1 MSLWTFSTCR
11 VDFFLL
17 LLYAETASLSALY
30 INGHNLKAHLS
41 LSFFFFLQIRG
52 IGPIRCCRAS
62 MFCLAQQQ
70 GLAESIFLRF
80 LHPPPLLNYCSSPSM
95 WCLDSTVSATAKW
108 TQPLFD
114 LSLHLR
120 FGDVFQKA
128 PEKGERVHFCDA
140 TSWNTVLLAQ
150 SSS

>member
-1 MSLWTFSTCR
+1 M
-11 VDFFLL
+11 DFFNLPGWFFSASIVCRNSIAQC
-17 LLYAETASLSALY
+17 LLYKWAQPEGSPFSF
-30 INGHNLKAHLS
+30 I
-41 LSFFFFLQIRG
+41 FFFANQGHRANKMLQ
-52 IGPIRCCRAS
+52 S
-62 MFCLAQQQ
+62 LHEFCLAQQQ

-108 TQPLFD
+108 TQPLLD
-114 LSLHLR
+114 LSLHRR
-120 FGDVFQKA
+120 FGDIFQKA
-128 PEKGERVHFCDA
+128 PEKREKVHFCDA